1 MLLGVLSDTHGS
13 VTAWDKA
20 VAGPLADSDVIV
32 HAGDIFYHGTRNP
45 MPEGYDT
52 QALACAMMACRKPIV
67 IAQGNCDSE
76 VDQMV
81 LDIPIVAPFAE
92 LVYGTHR
99 VIVQHWQR
107 GGETELVDM
116 LERFRPRVFVT
127 GHTHVP
133 ELRTV
138 GDTLIVNPGS
148 PSLTKH
154 PEGRKTV
161 ARVQIEETGEVAAA
175 IVDVDTGETL
185 DELHI
190 D

>member
-1 MLLGVLSDTHGS
+1 
-13 VTAWDKA
+13 
-20 VAGPLADSDVIV
+20 
-32 HAGDIFYHGTRNP
+32 
-45 MPEGYDT
+45 
-52 QALACAMMACRKPIV
+52 MMACPKPIV

-92 LVYGTHR
+92 LVCDGHK

-107 GGETELVDM
+107 GGETELGDM
-116 LERFRPRVFVT
+116 IGRFQPRVFVT
-127 GHTHVP
+127 GHTHIP
-133 ELRTV
+133 ELRRV
-138 GDTLIVNPGS
+138 GETLIVNPGS

-161 ARVQIEETGEVAAA
+161 ARVQIEVTGEVTAA

-185 DELHI
+185 DELHV